1 MPVVRLDGLLGLDV
15 PRRRRRHR
23 RVYTERPMCSFLL
36 HVKYP
41 LSYLI
46 IIIIIIIYFACHH
59 LSDICTM
66 LRRAVLDMRMGRF
79 GCWLGPFWSCFFFH
93 WGRFGRFP
101 VKRPWVRGYTQSL
114 DRLTVGLYQPPI
126 F

>member
-1 MPVVRLDGLLGLDV
+1 MPVVRLGGLLGLGV

-46 IIIIIIIYFACHH
+46 TSFIRY
-59 LSDICTM
+59 
-66 LRRAVLDMRMGRF
+66 
-79 GCWLGPFWSCFFFH
+79 
-93 WGRFGRFP
+93 
-101 VKRPWVRGYTQSL
+101 
-114 DRLTVGLYQPPI
+114 LYNVT
-126 F
+126 